1 MLQLMNYS
9 TKEEFINDQ
18 YEKLSETG
26 KTKFRMKVAKKSIDF
41 DRALYLWSFFG
52 WFGFHQL
59 YLKNYG
65 AFFIRLFTMSCILTL
80 WFKDRFSLEDDVKK
94 YNTEVELQAILEL
107 I

>member
-1 MLQLMNYS
+1 MLQPIDYS

-26 KTKFRMKVAKKSIDF
+26 KTKFRMKVAKKSIDLDKAF
-41 DRALYLWSFFG
+41 YLWFFFG

-59 YLKNYG
+59 YLKNYA
-65 AFFIRLFTMSCILTL
+65 AFFVRFFTMSCFLIL
-80 WFKDRFSLEDDVKK
+80 WFKDRFTIKDDVKK
-94 YNTEVELQAILEL
+94 YNAEVELQAILEL